1 MDRSDQP
8 LELETVAPVAMV
20 ERRKHR
26 RRPVVW
32 RGKLEAPNT
41 RGAACA
47 ILNLSLGGA
56 KLSSAATV
64 AIGDCV
70 KLTIDR
76 FGTLAARVVWHEDG
90 HMGVQFLEE
99 EATVA
104 AMFGAA
110 LSL

>member
-1 MDRSDQP
+1 MDRTDSP
-8 LELETVAPVAMV
+8 LELESVDRAAMV
-20 ERRKHR
+20 ERRRHK

-32 RGKLEAPNT
+32 RGRLEIAND
-41 RGAACA
+41 RAVACA

-56 KLSSAATV
+56 KLSASATV

-76 FGTLAARVVWHEDG
+76 FGTLEARVVWHEDG
-90 HMGVQFLEE
+90 HLGVQFLAE
-99 EATVA
+99 EAAVA
-104 AMFGAA
+104 AMFGPS